1 MGNLS
6 NLYISQS
13 YQSLIHLGTNNAL
26 VSGTMTQ
33 LQDGVGNSLNFYVDG
48 TNISS
53 SGNIYASNLT
63 SSLPADTASFATTGS
78 NTFRGNQ
85 NINGNVNITGSLT
98 ASGLFYPT
106 TAGTA
111 GQFMITNGTNTL
123 SFDDVHVLL
132 EDVRYGES
140 ITLGDPLYVSGS
152 NGTRPVVYK
161 ANAAIASKMPVIY
174 VATSTAVANTNTTAL
189 TLGLITGVTTTGYP
203 AGTTIYVAEG
213 TAGWSASRPSGSAS
227 IVQALGI
234 VTKEGPG
241 GSGRGLVL
249 NPGPATLP
257 NLQTGYAWV
266 GNGGNQPVAV
276 LTSSFGGGGGVPLT
290 SLNTFTQSIIGT
302 NPWTASVDQKF
313 ATIGGQS
320 GSWGGGGSI
329 NTSSF
334 ATTGSNTFRGNQ
346 TLVSSS
352 IAIQGSGTL
361 TFPNGLNFS
370 GNSNDISNITA
381 TTTIQL
387 ITEPPEGPGGEGNSI
402 KFINR
407 VANSVI
413 QFDNQQSGAANPI
426 NFIGGAANF
435 TLTKVG
441 SSTGKLNI
449 NAAGGVDT
457 TNSILNAGT
466 ISASVDMNVNSLTI
480 GKGGGNVSTNIAFG
494 LDALK
499 SNTTAAGNIAIG
511 NGALQWQTLSGTAN
525 NTAIGN
531 TALQLLGSGSSAA
544 AARLN
549 QNTVIGGSAGA
560 FLITGARNTI
570 IGALAFQSADNV
582 QRLTGIGRG
591 VFSGIGSGAV
601 NNGSGSQYNTAIGH
615 NALFS
620 LQSGSN
626 NIILHGGSVTG
637 EGFIT
642 GSRNIVLGMDSG
654 LPASMENSTI
664 IGRSITGLISP
675 LSNAVVLADGQGNV
689 LLNRP
694 SLNATTQIS
703 SSIDI
708 SGSVSITQTLKL
720 SALDPLPSAVN
731 GTMAVSGSNLYFS
744 SGSSWFKVTLG

>member
-78 NTFRGNQ
+78 NTFVGVQTITGSNGRLVYSGTNLADTSLASIHANDENPWLERFYNDTFSKTNSVMSYFGWNDGRFVFHNDSTQSIGLQVNGYERQ
-85 NINGNVNITGSLT
+85 NGLLVYSDKVAFINNVEITGSLT
-98 ASGLFYPT
+98 ASL
-106 TAGTA
+106 A
-111 GQFMITNGTNTL
+111 NG
-123 SFDDVHVLL
+123 
-132 EDVRYGES
+132 
-140 ITLGDPLYVSGS
+140 YV
-152 NGTRPVVYK
+152 
-161 ANAAIASKMPVIY
+161 
-174 VATSTAVANTNTTAL
+174 
-189 TLGLITGVTTTGYP
+189 
-203 AGTTIYVAEG
+203 
-213 TAGWSASRPSGSAS
+213 
-227 IVQALGI
+227 
-234 VTKEGPG
+234 
-241 GSGRGLVL
+241 
-249 NPGPATLP
+249 
-257 NLQTGYAWV
+257 WV
-266 GNGGNQPVAV
+266 GNGNNKTTLVA
-276 LTSSFGGGGGVPLT
+276 TSSFGGGGGVPLT
-290 SLNTFTQSIIGT
+290 SLNAFTQSIIGT
-302 NPWTASVDQKF
+302 NAWTASVDEKF

-370 GNSNDISNITA
+370 GNSGDISNITA
-381 TTTIQL
+381 TSTIQL
-387 ITEPPEGPGGEGNSI
+387 IAEPPEGPGGEGNSI

-426 NFIGGAANF
+426 NFIGGVANF

-449 NAAGGVDT
+449 NAQGGIDA
-457 TNSILNAGT
+457 TNSTFTASLANGYVWVGNGSNYTTLVATSSFGT
-466 ISASVDMNVNSLTI
+466 TINTGSFATTGSNSFNGNQIITGSLTSSADIRVNSMTIGLGGGAVSSNVAFGSAS
-480 GKGGGNVSTNIAFG
+480 
-494 LDALK
+494 LK
-499 SNTTAAGNIAIG
+499 LNTTGTGNIAIG
-511 NGALQWQTLSGTAN
+511 SATLQSFSATGAGNL
-525 NTAIGN
+525 TAIGAN
-531 TALQLLGSGSSAA
+531 VLSLLGVSGSSVNA
-544 AARLN
+544 LN
-549 QNTVIGGSAGA
+549 QNTIIGGS
-560 FLITGARNTI
+560 TGQFMTVGSRNTI
-570 IGALAFQSADNV
+570 LGALAFQGADYV
-582 QRLTGIGRG
+582 SRLTGVGRG
-591 VFSGIGSGAV
+591 VFSGIGSSAAT
-601 NNGSGSQYNTAIGH
+601 NGSGSQYNTAIGH
-615 NALFS
+615 NAAFS

-626 NIILHGGSVTG
+626 NVIIHGGSVGG
-637 EGFIT
+637 ET
-642 GSRNIVLGMDSG
+642 WSLGSNNIILGQDAN
-654 LPASMENSTI
+654 LPATMNNSTI
-664 IGRSITGLISP
+664 IGRSITGLTSP
-675 LSNAVVLADGQGNV
+675 VSNAVVLADGQGNK

-694 SLNATTQIS
+694 SLNAITQVS
-703 SSIDI
+703 SSLDI

-744 SGSSWFKVTLG
+744 SGSSWFKVTLE